1 MKRLIYQ
8 KLLDWK
14 NHKNRK
20 PLLLQGARQVGKTYI
35 LKEFG
40 KMEYNNLAYFNFEQT
55 QELAS
60 LFQSTLD
67 TEILI
72 ESLSAFIGKKIEPE
86 TTLLFFDEIQA
97 CPRAITSLK
106 YFCEQAPN
114 YHLVGAGSL
123 LGISVGKI
131 SSFPVGKVNFMNL
144 FSMSFFEYL
153 KAINEKILLKQ
164 LQEKKNF
171 TSIPEIIHEKIL
183 RHYKFYLFLGGMPEV
198 IQNYIKNKDI
208 KAVRLIQKEI
218 LRSYENDF
226 SKYSSSHE
234 AIRISEI
241 WRSVPLI
248 LAKENK
254 KFKYSDV
261 RKGGRASWFESAI
274 EWLQKAGLIHI
285 SYNLKTPKYPLMGY
299 ADQSKF
305 KVYLHDTG
313 LLGALLNVSSNIIVT
328 SDKLFTEY
336 FGAFVEN
343 FVASELIKN
352 GIENLYYWTTK
363 WEAEVDFVISKNENI
378 LPLEVKSG
386 MSRKT
391 KSLRVYAQKYHP
403 DKIYRTSPRNFTI
416 DDDLIN
422 LPLYAISRFPELS

>member
-1 MKRLIYQ
+1 MERLIYQ

-72 ESLSAFIGKKIEPE
+72 ESLSAFIGRKIEPE
-86 TTLLFFDEIQA
+86 TTLIFFDEIQA

-106 YFCEQAPN
+106 YFCEQVPN
-114 YHLVGAGSL
+114 YHLAGAGSL
-123 LGISVGKI
+123 LGVSVGKT
-131 SSFPVGKVNFMNL
+131 SSFPVGKVNFMTL

-153 KAINEKILLKQ
+153 KVINEEILRKQ
-164 LQEKKNF
+164 LQEKKYF

-198 IQNYIKNKDI
+198 IQNYIKNRDI

-241 WRSVPLI
+241 WRSIPLI

-261 RKGGRASWFESAI
+261 RKGGRASWFESAL

-285 SYNLKTPKYPLMGY
+285 SYNLKTPKYPLNGY

-352 GIENLYYWTTK
+352 GIENLFYWTTK
-363 WEAEVDFVISKNENI
+363 WEAEVDFIISKNENI

-391 KSLRVYAQKYHP
+391 KSLRVYSQKYHP
-403 DKIYRTSPRNFTI
+403 EKIYRTSPRNFTI

>member
-1 MKRLIYQ
+1 MERLIYQ

-72 ESLSAFIGKKIEPE
+72 ESLSAFIGRKIEPE
-86 TTLLFFDEIQA
+86 TTLIFFDEIQA

-106 YFCEQAPN
+106 YFCEQVPN
-114 YHLVGAGSL
+114 YHLAGAGSL
-123 LGISVGKI
+123 LGVSVGKT
-131 SSFPVGKVNFMNL
+131 SSFPVGKVNFMTL

-153 KAINEKILLKQ
+153 KVINEEILLKQ

-198 IQNYIKNKDI
+198 IQNYIKNRDI

-241 WRSVPLI
+241 WRSIPLI

-261 RKGGRASWFESAI
+261 RKGGRASWFESAL

-352 GIENLYYWTTK
+352 GVENLFYWTTK
-363 WEAEVDFVISKNENI
+363 WEAEVDFIISKNENI

-391 KSLRVYAQKYHP
+391 KSLRVYSQKYHP
-403 DKIYRTSPRNFTI
+403 EKIYRTSPRNFTI

>member
-1 MKRLIYQ
+1 MERLIYQ

-72 ESLSAFIGKKIEPE
+72 ESLSAFIGRKIEPE
-86 TTLLFFDEIQA
+86 TTLIFFDEIQA

-106 YFCEQAPN
+106 YFCEQVPN
-114 YHLVGAGSL
+114 YHLAGAGSL
-123 LGISVGKI
+123 LGVSVGKT
-131 SSFPVGKVNFMNL
+131 SSFPVGKVNFMTL

-153 KAINEKILLKQ
+153 KVINEEILLKQ
-164 LQEKKNF
+164 LQEKKYF

-198 IQNYIKNKDI
+198 IQNYIKNRDI

-241 WRSVPLI
+241 WRSIPLI

-261 RKGGRASWFESAI
+261 RKGGRASWFESAL

-352 GIENLYYWTTK
+352 GIENLFYWTTK
-363 WEAEVDFVISKNENI
+363 WEAEVDFIISKNENI

-391 KSLRVYAQKYHP
+391 KSLRVYSQKYHP
-403 DKIYRTSPRNFTI
+403 EKIYRTSPRNFTI

>member
-1 MKRLIYQ
+1 MERLIYQ

-72 ESLSAFIGKKIEPE
+72 ESLSAFIGRKIEPE
-86 TTLLFFDEIQA
+86 TTLIFFDEIQA

-106 YFCEQAPN
+106 YFCEQVPN
-114 YHLVGAGSL
+114 YHLAGAGSL
-123 LGISVGKI
+123 LGVSVGKT
-131 SSFPVGKVNFMNL
+131 SSFPVGKVNFMTL

-153 KAINEKILLKQ
+153 KVINEEILLKQ

-198 IQNYIKNKDI
+198 IQNYIKNRDI

-241 WRSVPLI
+241 WRSIPLI

-261 RKGGRASWFESAI
+261 RKGGRASWFESAL

-305 KVYLHDTG
+305 KVYLHDTV

-352 GIENLYYWTTK
+352 GIENLFYWTTK
-363 WEAEVDFVISKNENI
+363 WEAEVDFIISKNENI

-391 KSLRVYAQKYHP
+391 KSLRVYSQKYHP
-403 DKIYRTSPRNFTI
+403 EKIYRTSPRNFTI